1 MVDIKSFIERLEMR
15 KADLCRALGMDP
27 QSSLMSSYEKG
38 RSDPSY
44 DKCEKLIRLGIT
56 AQELFGEELGTELL
70 DNSLSVHSAA
80 RPEKTP
86 IDYKDPEFQEQVRKA
101 MLEIEEREKKQG
113 IK

>member
-1 MVDIKSFIERLEMR
+1 MVDVKTFIERKGMT
-15 KADLCRALGMDP
+15 KADLCRELGIDSK
-27 QSSLMSSYEKG
+27 SSLMSSYEKG

-56 AQELFGEELGTELL
+56 AQELFGEKLGTELL
-70 DNSLSVHSAA
+70 DNSLSVQSAS

-101 MLEIEEREKKQG
+101 MLEIEERKKKG
-113 IK
+113 LL